1 MLRDVVELRQN
12 KWVLRR
18 EEHYNPKTID
28 QIHKEAQIEKMQEQ
42 RLAVQFPVK
51 NKKQKQG
58 EPGNIMEQ
66 ALCKMPKISK
76 DPYKGLYRYHSVS
89 SMFSLT
95 TSIFISLTKSNLYLF
110 VCTAKVANFFP

>member
-12 KWVLRR
+12 KWIFRR
-18 EEHYNPKTID
+18 DEHYNPKTID
-28 QIHKEAQIEKMQEQ
+28 QIHKEAQIEEMQEQ

-58 EPGNIMEQ
+58 GPGNIMEQ

-76 DPYKGLYRYHSVS
+76 DPYKDL
-89 SMFSLT
+89 
-95 TSIFISLTKSNLYLF
+95 
-110 VCTAKVANFFP
+110 